1 MNLLE
6 YFFVTPIIIRTFA
19 SEEMKDMK
27 RICGHRCFCGIMIFV
42 AIVLSVS
49 CEVLDNDPQKHVT
62 DKKDTVDVALDEV
75 AHILSAIPLHNA
87 QLQEVHTA
95 VTSSM
100 GNGYDEEYTM
110 KNLFASPGSGVGD
123 SLGTDSKSTMHTP
136 LRELIEEYV
145 RAGHLTK
152 AGDAGRTNDPEAF
165 LKALEM
171 SDVQIYWP
179 YSEEWD
185 GEVMPVITFDP
196 EDDSDVNIGYEVSFK
211 DDGSRYVKEV
221 VVDEEMAKQRPVWVV
236 NRNSDAG
243 YTTLEM
249 LRREDPDWGEGGG
262 SIIVKPNC
270 CPSETK
276 AGLAHKMLML
286 KEFAMNQHYDCW
298 FAGASEFAIRISS
311 LDDFTA
317 STEAELRLYNP
328 QITDFV
334 IVVKRNQ
341 LGKPQPFNVVLV
353 SDMKRHLIEHHEDC
367 DGFCTE
373 KCQYE
378 YDEYAFMMTEDD
390 GGTQEE
396 WTCKAK
402 VFVAGKSYGVEVTIP
417 LNSRDDIVWRG
428 MLTGRSIANFD
439 NKVCHFGNVDLM
451 FEIVEY

>member
-1 MNLLE
+1 MILM
-6 YFFVTPIIIRTFA
+6 VIA
-19 SEEMKDMK
+19 SS
-27 RICGHRCFCGIMIFV
+27 
-42 AIVLSVS
+42 AS

-75 AHILSAIPLHNA
+75 AHILSAIPLHTA

-123 SLGTDSKSTMHTP
+123 SLATSSKSGFGTP
-136 LRELIEEYV
+136 LRELIKEYV
-145 RAGHLTK
+145 RTNPPTRT
-152 AGDAGRTNDPEAF
+152 GDAERTIDPEAF

-185 GEVMPVITFDP
+185 GDGMPVITFDP

-211 DDGSRYVKEV
+211 DDGSRHVKEV
-221 VVDEEMAKQRPVWVV
+221 IVDEAMARERPVWVV

-262 SIIVKPNC
+262 DIIVKPAGR
-270 CPSETK
+270 SSGTK
-276 AGLAHKMLML
+276 TGLSHKMLTL
-286 KEFAMNQHYDCW
+286 KEFTMRQHCDCW
-298 FAGASEFAIRISS
+298 FAGASEFHVLISS

-328 QITDFV
+328 KITDFV

-353 SDMKRHLIEHHEDC
+353 SDMKRHLIEHHDDC
-367 DGFCTE
+367 DGVCTE

-390 GGTQEE
+390 GGTREE

-402 VFVAGKSYGVEVTIP
+402 VYVAGKSYGVEVTIP

-439 NKVCHFGNVDLM
+439 NRVCHFGSVDLM
-451 FEIVEY
+451 FEILEY

>member
-1 MNLLE
+1 
-6 YFFVTPIIIRTFA
+6 
-19 SEEMKDMK
+19 MKDMK
-27 RICGHRCFCGIMIFV
+27 RICGHKGICDILTLMIL
-42 AIVLSVS
+42 LSTAS
-49 CEVLDNDPQKHVT
+49 CEILDNDPQKHVT
-62 DKKDTVDVALDEV
+62 EKEDTVDIALDEV

-87 QLQEVHTA
+87 QLQEVYTA

-123 SLGTDSKSTMHTP
+123 SPGTASRSGFGTP

-145 RAGHLTK
+145 RTKPSTK
-152 AGDAGRTNDPEAF
+152 AGDAERTNDPEAF

-185 GEVMPVITFDP
+185 GDGMPVITFDP
-196 EDDSDVNIGYEVSFK
+196 EDDSDVNIGYEVCLK
-211 DDGSRYVKEV
+211 DDGSRHVKEV
-221 VVDEEMAKQRPVWVV
+221 IVDEAMARERPVWVV

-262 SIIVKPNC
+262 SIIVKPDAC
-270 CPSETK
+270 SSETK
-276 AGLAHKMLML
+276 ANFPYKMLML
-286 KEFAMNQHYDCW
+286 KEFTMNQHSDCW
-298 FAGASEFAIRISS
+298 FAGASEYVIRISS

-328 QITDFV
+328 KITDFV

-341 LGKPQPFNVVLV
+341 IRKPQPFNVVLV
-353 SDMKRHLIEHHEDC
+353 SDMKRHLIEHHDDC
-367 DGFCTE
+367 DGACTE

-378 YDEYAFMMTEDD
+378 YDEYAFMITEDD

-402 VFVAGKSYGVEVTIP
+402 VFVSGKSYGVEVTIP
-417 LNSRDDIVWRG
+417 LNSRDDIIWRG
-428 MLTGRSIANFD
+428 MLTGRSIANFN